1 MMRAISIPA
10 LLVAAAVNVWAQTG
24 QSQGQGQ
31 RPQQPA
37 RDTPAQPSTPGPSGR
52 ISGRVVAADTG
63 RPVKR
68 ARVFLN
74 AAELPGGRGMLTDD
88 SGAYEVTDLPAG
100 RYTLNVSKSG
110 FVSLSYGQRRPLQAG
125 TPLQLLDG
133 QQLKSVDFSLP
144 RGGVI
149 SGRIVD
155 EDGEAV
161 PGAMVRV
168 MRYQYQQ
175 GDRQLM
181 QAGTGQTDDRGQY
194 RVWGLMPGDYYVNA
208 LTRIPGFGGP
218 MGPAG
223 RGGPGPGGGP
233 PAGGRAGGPG
243 ARGGGAAIAALA
255 GVNVAQLFGS
265 GGGDDQEQ
273 MNYAPTY
280 YPGVTAVEQARPV
293 TVGVSQEVLEI
304 SFGLQ
309 LVRTSRISGH
319 VTNPDGTA
327 VTAGNVNL
335 MPSGSGRGGQ
345 IGQNY
350 GGRIQWDGAFTV
362 ANVPPGRY
370 VLRAR
375 GSDNDTPQF
384 AAQPISVD
392 GSDVEG
398 LAVMLSAG
406 ATLTGTVIFTPGQ
419 TPAPD
424 LTQVRITAPST
435 DLSAFGPQPNARVD
449 KEGRFTLSGVPAGT
463 HLIRSNGNLRGW
475 TLKSV
480 SAGDRDVTDTPVD
493 VRSGQ
498 TLSNVTIVF
507 TDKIN
512 EISGTITTTMGVP
525 MPDYTV
531 LAFPTDH
538 SLWRSQARQIATTRP
553 DQTGK
558 YRLRGLPPGE
568 YYITTVDPA
577 EQGEWFEPAYLDD
590 HRAGASRLTLGDGDV
605 KTQDFKIA
613 LR

>member
-1 MMRAISIPA
+1 MLRAFSIPT
-10 LLVAAAVNVWAQTG
+10 LVVAVAVTVGAQPG
-24 QSQGQGQ
+24 QSQGQ

-37 RDTPAQPSTPGPSGR
+37 RDTPAQPSAPGPSGK

-63 RPVKR
+63 RPIKR

-74 AAELPGGRGMLTDD
+74 APELPGGRGMLTDD
-88 SGAYEVTDLPAG
+88 SGIYEITDLPAG

-149 SGRIVD
+149 SGRILD

-161 PGAMVRV
+161 PGATVRV

-175 GDRQLM
+175 GDRRLT

-208 LTRIPGFGGP
+208 LTRIPVFGGQ
-218 MGPAG
+218 MG
-223 RGGPGPGGGP
+223 RGGLGGP
-233 PAGGRAGGPG
+233 AGRAGGPG
-243 ARGGGAAIAALA
+243 GRGAAIAALA
-255 GVNVAQLFGS
+255 GGNAQFPG

-273 MNYAPTY
+273 LNYAPTY
-280 YPGVTAVEQARPV
+280 YPGVTAVEQAKPI
-293 TVGVSQEVLEI
+293 TLGVSQEVMEI
-304 SFGLQ
+304 SFNMQ

-319 VTNPDGTA
+319 VSNPDGTA
-327 VTAGNVNL
+327 TTAGNVNL
-335 MPSGSGRGGQ
+335 MPDGSGRGGQ

-350 GGRIQWDGAFTV
+350 GGRIQWDGAFSI

-375 GSDNDTPQF
+375 SGDSETPQF
-384 AAQPISVD
+384 AMQPITLA
-392 GSDVEG
+392 GSDIDG

-419 TPAPD
+419 SAAPD
-424 LTQVRITAPST
+424 ATQVRITAPST

-449 KEGRFTLSGVPAGT
+449 KDGRFTLSGVSAGA
-463 HLIRSNGNLRGW
+463 HLVRSNGNLRGW

-480 SAGDRDVTDTPVD
+480 TVAGRDVTDTPID

-512 EISGTITTTMGVP
+512 EISGTITTTTGVP

-531 LAFPTDH
+531 LAFPTDQL
-538 SLWRSQARQIATTRP
+538 LWRPQARQIATTRP

-568 YYITTVDPA
+568 YYVTTVDPA
-577 EQGEWFEPAYLDD
+577 EQGEWFEPAYLDE

-605 KTQDFKIA
+605 KTQDFKVKS
-613 LR
+613 